1 MDSICTRQSDAGER
15 ALILLM
21 SMTVEQL
28 LLLLLLEPLVLL
40 LLMRRLRRR
49 REGRRHARRVGLWF
63 TSGDEDGGRIP
74 SRKVGQDLSQKRT
87 CVRPLGGLGSGDVTL
102 CRPQFRFSL
111 NYLPFTISRF

>member
-49 REGRRHARRVGLWF
+49 REGRRHARRVGLRF
-63 TSGDEDGGRIP
+63 TSGDEDGGRLP
-74 SRKVGQDLSQKRT
+74 SPEVGEDLSQKRT
-87 CVRPLGGLGSGDVTL
+87 CTAALWGARGPPVT
-102 CRPQFRFSL
+102 
-111 NYLPFTISRF
+111 

>member
-1 MDSICTRQSDAGER
+1 MA
-15 ALILLM
+15 
-21 SMTVEQL
+21 VKQL
-28 LLLLLLEPLVLL
+28 LLLLLLLMVPLILL
-40 LLMRRLRRR
+40 LRRLRRR
-49 REGRRHARRVGLWF
+49 REGRRHARRVVLWF